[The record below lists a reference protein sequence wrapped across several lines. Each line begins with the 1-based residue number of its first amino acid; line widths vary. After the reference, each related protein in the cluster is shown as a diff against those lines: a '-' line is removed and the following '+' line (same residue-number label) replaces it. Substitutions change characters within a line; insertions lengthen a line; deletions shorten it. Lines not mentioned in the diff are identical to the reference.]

1 MRINIFAIII
11 FLLFTN
17 YAFGDGPP
25 HDFNNRYT
33 GGEVVILE
41 LTDTQIAYLGEPER
55 KFADLLKLTPKQTEL
70 INQKWGVAPT
80 EIEVWETRKG
90 LWDCTCMSANLGLRF
105 SHDKIE
111 VPKAHVMSD
120 EDAEQIRNPE

>member
-1 MRINIFAIII
+1 MKINPLVIII
-11 FLLFTN
+11 FLLSAN

-41 LTDTQIAYLGEPER
+41 LSYAQIAFLDEPEK
-55 KFADLLKLTPKQTEL
+55 KFADLLKLNPEQTNL
-70 INQKWGVAPT
+70 IKQKWGVAPT

-90 LWDCTCMSANLGLRF
+90 MWDCSCMSANLGLRF

-111 VPKAHVMSD
+111 VPKAYIMSD